1 MNHSTFVLQHRI
13 VGKPFLAELK
23 LLFSGTMKPF
33 LDENFL
39 LDSPTAMRLFHEYA
53 AEQPILDYH
62 CHLPPTQL
70 ADNHQFATLTEIWL
84 NGDHYKWRAMRSNGV
99 PERFCTGDA
108 SDWEKFEMW
117 ARTVPYTLRNPLY
130 HWTHMELRRPFG
142 ITGTLL
148 DGTTARTIYDR
159 CNAKLAA
166 DDFRTQ
172 GLLREFGVVVVCTT
186 DDPVD
191 TLEAHQRH
199 ARTPGSSTRVL
210 PAWRPDRAMAIAD
223 LAAWNQWVDQLEA
236 ASDVAVNTFD
246 ALLRALARR
255 HAFFHEVGCR
265 ISDHGIDQVW
275 AEPYTDAQVAAI
287 FRKARARQPLAP
299 IEQDRFRSAL
309 LYELA
314 LLDHAR
320 GWTQQLH
327 LGAMR
332 NNNTRMMRSLG
343 PDTGFDSIGDHPQAS
358 ALARFLDRLDA
369 SNQLCKTILYNLN
382 PADNEVM
389 ATMLGNFQDGTCPGK
404 LQLGSAWW
412 FLDQK
417 EGMERQLN
425 ALSAL
430 GLLSRF
436 VGMLT
441 DSRSFLSYSRHE
453 YFRRLLCNLLGGD
466 VEKGLLPNDLGLL
479 GNMVRDICFRNARD
493 YFGLP
498 EAV

>member
-1 MNHSTFVLQHRI
+1 
-13 VGKPFLAELK
+13 
-23 LLFSGTMKPF
+23 MKAF
-33 LDENFL
+33 LDDSFL
-39 LDSPTAMRLFHEYA
+39 LENPTAERLYHEFSKG
-53 AEQPILDYH
+53 QPIIDYH
-62 CHLPPTQL
+62 CHLPPEQVSN
-70 ADNHQFATLTEIWL
+70 NHRFATLTQIWL

-108 SDWEKFEMW
+108 SDWEKFEAW
-117 ARTVPYTLRNPLY
+117 AKTVPYTLRNPLY
-130 HWTHMELRRPFG
+130 HWTHMELKDPFG
-142 ITGTLL
+142 VTGKVLNAS
-148 DGTTARTIYDR
+148 TARAIYDH
-159 CNAKLAA
+159 CNRKLAEDA
-166 DDFRTQ
+166 FTTQ
-172 GLLREFGVVVVCTT
+172 GLLEHFRVQVVCST

-191 TLEAHQRH
+191 GLAAHIQH
-199 ARTPGSSTRVL
+199 AKNPKAKTRL
-210 PAWRPDRAMAIAD
+210 LATWRPDKAMAVTD
-223 LAAWNQWVDQLEA
+223 LPAWNQWVDKLQA
-236 ASDVAVNTFD
+236 ISGVDIASFQAFLTG
-246 ALLRALARR
+246 LQRR
-255 HAFFHEVGCR
+255 HDFFHQVGCR
-265 ISDHGIDQVW
+265 ISDHGLDQIW
-275 AEPYTDAQVAAI
+275 ADPYTDAEIESI
-287 FRKARARQPLAP
+287 FAKARQSRSLSLLEMNQ
-299 IEQDRFRSAL
+299 FRSAM

-314 LLDHAR
+314 LMDHAS

-343 PDTGFDSIGDHPQAS
+343 PDTGFDSIGDYPQAF
-358 ALARFLDRLDA
+358 ALGRLLDRLDA

-404 LQLGSAWW
+404 IQFGSAWW

-453 YFRRLLCNLLGGD
+453 YFRRLLCNLLGQD
-466 VEKGLLPNDLGLL
+466 VEKGLIPNDIALL
-479 GNMVRDICFRNARD
+479 GSMVQDICYRNARA
-493 YFGLP
+493 YFGF
-498 EAV
+498 